1 MGHLRSITKSKTPR
15 AVLLVLS
22 RGVFFCDKSNLTHS
36 NPKLRVVRSQ
46 PFLIFFTE
54 RCIYYLLTPNY
65 LRVWAVRFVLSPMGY
80 FCDIPH
86 LTTSNPKFIGVW

>member
-36 NPKLRVVRSQ
+36 NPKLRVSAL
-46 PFLIFFTE
+46 PHFFAE

-65 LRVWAVRFVLSPMGY
+65 LWGAVLLVLSRGVF
-80 FCDIPH
+80 FCDKSN
-86 LTTSNPKFIGVW
+86 LTHSNPKFIGVWW